1 MIHLII
7 GGIKSGKTTF
17 ALETV
22 NNLSK
27 DKKLNKT
34 YLATSNIFD
43 DEMQDKVDKHKQ
55 ERNEDWQ
62 NIEEPINIVKIIK
75 TNDNDNIILL
85 DCISMWLANLLL
97 KGLDIEK
104 NTNELIHALKSNKSN
119 IIIVSNEVGRSL
131 VSENKL
137 GRKFQN
143 EQGLLNQKI
152 SNIANKVDLV
162 IAGLTLNLK
171 SE

>member
-1 MIHLII
+1 MIYLIL
-7 GGIKSGKTTF
+7 GGIKSGKTAF

-27 DKKLNKT
+27 EKKLNKT

-43 DEMQDKVDKHKQ
+43 EEMQEKVDKHKQ
-55 ERNEDWQ
+55 ERNETWK
-62 NIEEPINIVKIIK
+62 NIEEPINIAEIIK
-75 TNDNDNIILL
+75 KNNSDNIVLL

-97 KGLDIEK
+97 KELDIEK
-104 NTNELIHALKSNKSN
+104 HTAELINTLKSTKSD

-152 SNIANKVDLV
+152 TKVANKVDLV

-171 SE
+171 GE